1 MEYKIKILSDGDDKI
16 YEKFIYNH
24 KESMIYHSLK
34 YKKLLLYIIKN
45 SSAIYLGAF
54 INNELVGVLP
64 AILKKTDVGCVI
76 NSLPFYGSNGG
87 TLTVS
92 KDSDLIKKKLYEEIK
107 RIAIKENALSTVIIE
122 SLISIKEFYFDN
134 DSIIFDERYSQITFF
149 KNINY
154 ENIEE
159 SLMNLFHSKTR
170 NMVRK
175 SMKSNFN
182 ISHGSSKKY
191 FDNLVNLHN
200 LNMNK
205 LKGKAKPAE
214 FFKLLKELFI
224 YDKDYRIYSASIDG
238 KYIASLLIFYFK
250 DQVEYFLPAID
261 ENYKNLQPLSGLIY
275 KSMFDSINERNI
287 KLWNWGGTHLDQEN
301 LFKFKSKWGST
312 NKIYKYFIL
321 ADVPRIKE
329 VSKNTNLFE
338 QFEYFYIYPKK
349 YLN

>member
-1 MEYKIKILSDGDDKI
+1 MWVCN
-16 YEKFIYNH
+16 KFT
-24 KESMIYHSLK
+24 
-34 YKKLLLYIIKN
+34 
-45 SSAIYLGAF
+45 A
-54 INNELVGVLP
+54 
-64 AILKKTDVGCVI
+64 
-76 NSLPFYGSNGG
+76 FYGSNGG

-134 DSIIFDERYSQITFF
+134 DSIIFDERYSQNNYF

-287 KLWNWGGTHLDQEN
+287 KLWNWGDTFRPGE
-301 LFKFKSKWGST
+301 
-312 NKIYKYFIL
+312 FI
-321 ADVPRIKE
+321 
-329 VSKNTNLFE
+329 
-338 QFEYFYIYPKK
+338 
-349 YLN
+349 